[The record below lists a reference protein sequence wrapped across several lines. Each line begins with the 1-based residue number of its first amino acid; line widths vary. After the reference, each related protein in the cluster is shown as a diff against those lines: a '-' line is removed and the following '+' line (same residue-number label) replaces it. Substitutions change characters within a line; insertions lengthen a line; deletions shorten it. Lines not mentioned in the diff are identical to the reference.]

1 MDRITKK
8 LLEDF
13 LISQELITTTEN
25 DDFESFSNYIAVS
38 NEYNKSF
45 DPAIV
50 SVGSGQDTGIDGI
63 AIIVNGRLIEETNE
77 IDDLLSSNGY
87 LEATYIFV
95 QAKTS
100 SNFDTTEMRTFYF
113 GVNDFFSESPKLPRN
128 QDVEKFSELSNYLL
142 ENASDFK
149 ENPKCKTYY
158 ITTGVLNN
166 SDLNLKAVTDAARED
181 LFGHNLFETVDVH
194 VLGAN
199 EVGKL
204 YRKTKNPITAKFT
217 FSNKVTLP
225 EVDGI
230 EESYFGV
237 LPFHEFKNLLIDEN
251 GNIQNV
257 FDDNVRD
264 FQGTNNLV
272 NTSISETLNSDNP
285 NIFSVLNNGITIVAD
300 SIKSSGN
307 TLTLTDYQI
316 VNGCQTSNVLFENRR
331 NSSIDNI
338 YIPIRLI
345 ATKDEDVKSKITV
358 STNNQTAIKKE
369 QLSVMSDFQKNLQH
383 YYASIVGDGKLY
395 YERRTKEFYSN
406 RDIPKKR
413 IITVAIQ
420 LKSFSSMFNKD
431 PHMVTTYFGTL
442 VNNMIEGKSNIFNQD
457 HQFAPYYLAGLT
469 IYKLDSLFAN
479 GELDKKYRKVKYY
492 LTMLVPLI
500 ATDAEIPPLT
510 SQRKVE
516 KYCDE
521 IIKKLNDTEK
531 CKVIFRTATEI
542 IDRSG
547 APIEDKQALKSK
559 TMTNQILNS
568 YNNEKVT

>member
-13 LISQELITTTEN
+13 LIAQELNKTNES
-25 DDFESFSNYIAVS
+25 DDFELFSNYIAVS
-38 NEYNKSF
+38 NEFNKSF
-45 DPAIV
+45 DPVAV
-50 SVGSGQDTGIDGI
+50 SVGAGNDTGIDGI
-63 AIIVNGRLIEETNE
+63 AIIVNGRLVEDTNE

-87 LEATYIFV
+87 LEATYIFI

-113 GVNDFFSESPKLPRN
+113 GVNDFFSEKPKLPRN
-128 QDVEKFSELSNYLL
+128 EDVQKFNELSNYLL

-149 ENPKCKTYY
+149 ENPKCKTYF

-166 SDLNLKAVTDAARED
+166 SDLNIQAVTAAAKED
-181 LFGHNLFETVDVH
+181 LLSHNLFESIDIH

-204 YRKTKNPITAKFT
+204 YRKTKNPITAKFN
-217 FSNKVTLP
+217 FANKVTLP

-237 LPFHEFKNLLIDEN
+237 LPFYEFKNLLVDEN

-272 NTSISETLNSDNP
+272 NTSISETLNSENP

-307 TLTLTDYQI
+307 TLTVTDYQI
-316 VNGCQTSNVLFENRR
+316 VNGCQTSNVLYENRK

-338 YIPIRLI
+338 YIPLRLI
-345 ATKDEDVKSKITV
+345 ATKDEDIKSKITV

-413 IITVAIQ
+413 IVTVATQ

-442 VNNMIEGKSNIFNQD
+442 VKNMIEGKSNIFSSN

-469 IYKLDSLFAN
+469 LYRLDTLFAN
-479 GELDKKYRKVKYY
+479 GELDKKYRKVKFY
-492 LTMLVPLI
+492 LTMLVPMI
-500 ATDAEIPPLT
+500 ATQEEVPPLT
-510 SQRKVE
+510 SQKKVE

-521 IIKKLNDTEK
+521 IIKKLNDNEK
-531 CKVIFRTATEI
+531 CKAIFKAATEI

-547 APIEDKQALKSK
+547 ATIEDKQALKSK
-559 TMTNQILNS
+559 TMTNQILNA
-568 YNNEKVT
+568 YNNEKVL